1 MIIKMKK
8 IFKCIIRKNEYI
20 LSDDLFLIE
29 LYLTQRKISLPY
41 KILEYS
47 KKDVNKSFKGYN
59 IYNENWLNYLYGF
72 SITNKE
78 LEFFNFHYNES
89 IHKIIKNTK
98 KKRKRKIKMKIKEY
112 ISLLINEYI
121 IENSSIVEESIYNIT
136 EYRYYMDKD

>member
-1 MIIKMKK
+1 MIINMKK
-8 IFKCIIRKNEYI
+8 IFKWIKRKNEYI

-47 KKDVNKSFKGYN
+47 KKEVKKSFKGYN
-59 IYNENWLNYLYGF
+59 TYNENWLNYLYGF

-98 KKRKRKIKMKIKEY
+98 KKRKRKIKEY

-136 EYRYYMDKD
+136 EYRYCMDKD

>member
-47 KKDVNKSFKGYN
+47 KKEVKKSFKGYN

-78 LEFFNFHYNES
+78 LEFFNFHYNQS

-98 KKRKRKIKMKIKEY
+98 KKRKRKIKEY

-136 EYRYYMDKD
+136 EYKYFMDKD

>member
-47 KKDVNKSFKGYN
+47 KKEVKKSFKGYN
-59 IYNENWLNYLYGF
+59 TYNENWLNYLYGF

-98 KKRKRKIKMKIKEY
+98 KKKKRKTKIKEY

-136 EYRYYMDKD
+136 EYKYCMDKD

>member
-1 MIIKMKK
+1 MITKMKK

-20 LSDDLFLIE
+20 RSDDLFLIE

-47 KKDVNKSFKGYN
+47 KKEVKKSFKGYN
-59 IYNENWLNYLYGF
+59 TYNENWLNYLYGF

-98 KKRKRKIKMKIKEY
+98 KKKKRKMKIKEY

-136 EYRYYMDKD
+136 EYKYFMDKD

>member
-47 KKDVNKSFKGYN
+47 KKEVKKSFKGYN

-98 KKRKRKIKMKIKEY
+98 NKRKRKIKEY

-136 EYRYYMDKD
+136 EYKYYMDKD

>member
-1 MIIKMKK
+1 MIINMKK

-47 KKDVNKSFKGYN
+47 KKEVKKSFKGYN
-59 IYNENWLNYLYGF
+59 TYNENWLNYLYGF

-98 KKRKRKIKMKIKEY
+98 KKKKRKTKIKEY
-112 ISLLINEYI
+112 ISLLINDYI
-121 IENSSIVEESIYNIT
+121 LENSSIVEESIYNIT
-136 EYRYYMDKD
+136 EYKYSMDKD

>member
-47 KKDVNKSFKGYN
+47 KKEVKKSFKGYN

-78 LEFFNFHYNES
+78 LEFFNFYYNES

-98 KKRKRKIKMKIKEY
+98 KKRKRKIKEY

-136 EYRYYMDKD
+136 EYKYFMDKD

>member
-47 KKDVNKSFKGYN
+47 KKEVKKSFKGYN
-59 IYNENWLNYLYGF
+59 TYNENWLNYLYGF

-78 LEFFNFHYNES
+78 LEFFNFYYNES

-98 KKRKRKIKMKIKEY
+98 KKRKRKIKEY

-136 EYRYYMDKD
+136 EYKYFMDKD

>member
-1 MIIKMKK
+1 MIINMKK

-47 KKDVNKSFKGYN
+47 KKEVKKSFKGYN
-59 IYNENWLNYLYGF
+59 TYNENWLNYLYGF

-98 KKRKRKIKMKIKEY
+98 KKKKRKTKIKEY
-112 ISLLINEYI
+112 ISLLINDYI
-121 IENSSIVEESIYNIT
+121 LENSSIVEESIYNIT
-136 EYRYYMDKD
+136 EYKYYMDKD

>member
-47 KKDVNKSFKGYN
+47 KKEVKKSFKGYN

-78 LEFFNFHYNES
+78 LEFFNFYYNES

-98 KKRKRKIKMKIKEY
+98 KKRKRKIKEY
-112 ISLLINEYI
+112 ISLLINDYI
-121 IENSSIVEESIYNIT
+121 LENSSIVEESIYNIT
-136 EYRYYMDKD
+136 EYKYFMDKD

>member
-47 KKDVNKSFKGYN
+47 KKEVKKSFKGYN

-89 IHKIIKNTK
+89 IHRIIKNTK
-98 KKRKRKIKMKIKEY
+98 KKRKRKIKEY

-136 EYRYYMDKD
+136 EYKYYMDKD

>member
-8 IFKCIIRKNEYI
+8 IFKCIIQKNEYI

-47 KKDVNKSFKGYN
+47 KKEVKKSFKGYN
-59 IYNENWLNYLYGF
+59 TYNENWLNYLYGF

-98 KKRKRKIKMKIKEY
+98 NKRKRKIKEY

-136 EYRYYMDKD
+136 EYKYYMDKD

>member
-8 IFKCIIRKNEYI
+8 IFKCIIGKNEYI

-47 KKDVNKSFKGYN
+47 KKEVKKSFKGYN
-59 IYNENWLNYLYGF
+59 TYNENWLNYLYGF

-78 LEFFNFHYNES
+78 LEFFNFYYNES

-98 KKRKRKIKMKIKEY
+98 KKRKRKIKEY

-136 EYRYYMDKD
+136 EYRYCMDKD

>member
-1 MIIKMKK
+1 MIINMKK

-47 KKDVNKSFKGYN
+47 KKEVKKSFKGYN
-59 IYNENWLNYLYGF
+59 TYNENWLNYLYGF

-89 IHKIIKNTK
+89 IHTIIKNTK
-98 KKRKRKIKMKIKEY
+98 NKRKRKIKEY

-136 EYRYYMDKD
+136 EYKYCMDKD

>member
-1 MIIKMKK
+1 MIINMKK

-47 KKDVNKSFKGYN
+47 KKEVKKSFKGYN
-59 IYNENWLNYLYGF
+59 TYNENWLNYLYGF

-98 KKRKRKIKMKIKEY
+98 KKKKRKTKIKEY
-112 ISLLINEYI
+112 ISLLINDYI
-121 IENSSIVEESIYNIT
+121 LENSSIVEESIYNIT
-136 EYRYYMDKD
+136 EYKYFMDKD

>member
-8 IFKCIIRKNEYI
+8 IFKCIIGKNEYI

-47 KKDVNKSFKGYN
+47 KKEVKKSFKGYN

-98 KKRKRKIKMKIKEY
+98 NKRKKKIKEY

-136 EYRYYMDKD
+136 EYKYFMDKD

>member
-47 KKDVNKSFKGYN
+47 KKEVKKSFKGYN

-98 KKRKRKIKMKIKEY
+98 KKRKKKIKEY

-136 EYRYYMDKD
+136 EYKYFMDKD

>member
-1 MIIKMKK
+1 MIINMKK

-47 KKDVNKSFKGYN
+47 KKEVKKSFKGYN
-59 IYNENWLNYLYGF
+59 TYNENWLNYLYGF

-98 KKRKRKIKMKIKEY
+98 NKRKRKIKEY

-136 EYRYYMDKD
+136 EYKYYMDKD

>member
-47 KKDVNKSFKGYN
+47 KKEVKKSLKGYN
-59 IYNENWLNYLYGF
+59 TYNENCLNYLYGF

-98 KKRKRKIKMKIKEY
+98 KKKKRKTKIKEY

-136 EYRYYMDKD
+136 EYKYCMDKD

>member
-47 KKDVNKSFKGYN
+47 KKEVKKSFKGYN

-136 EYRYYMDKD
+136 EYKYYMDKD

>member
-47 KKDVNKSFKGYN
+47 KKEVKKSFKGYN
-59 IYNENWLNYLYGF
+59 TYNMVFLLQ
-72 SITNKE
+72 
-78 LEFFNFHYNES
+78 
-89 IHKIIKNTK
+89 IKN
-98 KKRKRKIKMKIKEY
+98 
-112 ISLLINEYI
+112 
-121 IENSSIVEESIYNIT
+121 
-136 EYRYYMDKD
+136 

>member
-1 MIIKMKK
+1 MKK

-47 KKDVNKSFKGYN
+47 KKEVKKSFKGYN

-98 KKRKRKIKMKIKEY
+98 KKKKLKLKIKEY

-136 EYRYYMDKD
+136 EYKYYMDKD

>member
-8 IFKCIIRKNEYI
+8 IFKCIIGKNEYI

-47 KKDVNKSFKGYN
+47 KKEVKKSFKGYN

-89 IHKIIKNTK
+89 IHRIIKNTK
-98 KKRKRKIKMKIKEY
+98 KKRKRKIKEY

-136 EYRYYMDKD
+136 EYKYFMDKD

>member
-8 IFKCIIRKNEYI
+8 IFKCIIGKNEYI

-47 KKDVNKSFKGYN
+47 KKEVKKSFKGYN

-98 KKRKRKIKMKIKEY
+98 NKRKKKIKEY

-136 EYRYYMDKD
+136 EYKYCMDKD

>member
-1 MIIKMKK
+1 MIINMKK

-47 KKDVNKSFKGYN
+47 KKEVKKSFKGYN
-59 IYNENWLNYLYGF
+59 TYNENWLNYLYGF

-98 KKRKRKIKMKIKEY
+98 NKRKRKIKEY

-136 EYRYYMDKD
+136 EYKYCMDKD

>member
-1 MIIKMKK
+1 MITKMKK

-47 KKDVNKSFKGYN
+47 KKEVKKSFKGYN

-98 KKRKRKIKMKIKEY
+98 KKRKMKIKEY
-112 ISLLINEYI
+112 ISLLINDYI
-121 IENSSIVEESIYNIT
+121 LENSSIVEESIYNIT
-136 EYRYYMDKD
+136 EYKYFMDKD

>member
-1 MIIKMKK
+1 MITKMKK

-47 KKDVNKSFKGYN
+47 KKEVKKSFKGYN

-98 KKRKRKIKMKIKEY
+98 KIIKRKIKEY

-136 EYRYYMDKD
+136 EYKYFMDKD

>member
-47 KKDVNKSFKGYN
+47 KKEVKKSFKGYN
-59 IYNENWLNYLYGF
+59 TYNENWLNYLYGF

-98 KKRKRKIKMKIKEY
+98 KKRKKKIKEY

-136 EYRYYMDKD
+136 EYKYCMDKD

>member
-47 KKDVNKSFKGYN
+47 KKEVKKYFKGYN
-59 IYNENWLNYLYGF
+59 TYNENWLNYLYGF

-98 KKRKRKIKMKIKEY
+98 NKRKRKIKEY

-136 EYRYYMDKD
+136 EYKYFMDKD

>member
-8 IFKCIIRKNEYI
+8 IFKCIIWKNEYI

-47 KKDVNKSFKGYN
+47 KKEVKKSFKGYN
-59 IYNENWLNYLYGF
+59 TYNENWLNYLYGF

-98 KKRKRKIKMKIKEY
+98 KKRKKKIKEY

-136 EYRYYMDKD
+136 EYKYFMDKD

>member
-8 IFKCIIRKNEYI
+8 IFKCIIGKNEYI

-47 KKDVNKSFKGYN
+47 KKEVKKSFKGYN
-59 IYNENWLNYLYGF
+59 TYNENWLNYLYGF

-89 IHKIIKNTK
+89 INKIIKNTK
-98 KKRKRKIKMKIKEY
+98 KKRKRKIKEY

-136 EYRYYMDKD
+136 EYKYFMDKD

>member
-47 KKDVNKSFKGYN
+47 KKEVKKSFKGYN
-59 IYNENWLNYLYGF
+59 TYNENWLNYLYGF

-98 KKRKRKIKMKIKEY
+98 NKRKRKIKEY

-136 EYRYYMDKD
+136 EYKYYMDKD

>member
-47 KKDVNKSFKGYN
+47 KKEVKKSFKGYN
-59 IYNENWLNYLYGF
+59 TYNENWLNYLYGF

-98 KKRKRKIKMKIKEY
+98 KKRKRKIEEY

-136 EYRYYMDKD
+136 EYKYFMDKD

>member
-1 MIIKMKK
+1 MIINMKK

-47 KKDVNKSFKGYN
+47 KKEVKKSFKGYN
-59 IYNENWLNYLYGF
+59 TYNENWLNYLYGF

-98 KKRKRKIKMKIKEY
+98 KKKKRKTKIKEY
-112 ISLLINEYI
+112 ISLLINDYI
-121 IENSSIVEESIYNIT
+121 LENSSIVEESIYNIT
-136 EYRYYMDKD
+136 EYKYYMDKN

>member
-47 KKDVNKSFKGYN
+47 KKEVKKSFKGYN
-59 IYNENWLNYLYGF
+59 TYNENWLNYLYGF

-98 KKRKRKIKMKIKEY
+98 KKKKRKTKIKEY
-112 ISLLINEYI
+112 ISLLINDYI

-136 EYRYYMDKD
+136 EYKYCMDKD

>member
-8 IFKCIIRKNEYI
+8 IFKCIIGKNEYI

-47 KKDVNKSFKGYN
+47 KKEVKKSFKGYN
-59 IYNENWLNYLYGF
+59 TYNENWLNYLYGF

-98 KKRKRKIKMKIKEY
+98 KKRKRKIKEY

-121 IENSSIVEESIYNIT
+121 
-136 EYRYYMDKD
+136 YY